1 MHLKEYDNIEK
12 YKIDL
17 QTLCVHLSTKNFIT
31 SNYFSLE
38 IIQLFSFWN
47 HIIFIENKKIKKL
60 IFKYSL

>member
-38 IIQLFSFWN
+38 IIQLFSF
-47 HIIFIENKKIKKL
+47 
-60 IFKYSL
+60 